1 MLAYVKVRNKQFS
14 DAWVLFCLK
23 LWHVVHSVTYW
34 KELVLNYNMVQ
45 YVKKGLLPLYAKPF
59 DNEWY
64 MLQYSITQLFPH
76 VRINPC
82 PHFYSLNI
90 KSFCSTCFLDSFKLL
105 LCLMQSFVL
114 RTEDTCVFGQGN
126 YKRCYLRLP
135 AFWGREDLS
144 DCMVRICPNSLS
156 RFVWFHQESNRVS
169 SVQ

>member
-1 MLAYVKVRNKQFS
+1 MLCI
-14 DAWVLFCLK
+14 AWHIERSSF
-23 LWHVVHSVTYW
+23 WTIIWSS
-34 KELVLNYNMVQ
+34 MS
-45 YVKKGLLPLYAKPF
+45 KKGLLPLYAKPF

-64 MLQYSITQLFPH
+64 MLQYSLTQPFPH
-76 VRINPC
+76 VRLNPC